1 MKKVVALLM
10 ISTILAGCTEVI
22 PDPEDVF
29 SECPSPDW
37 IKVDDE
43 VTWMLDNN
51 STMPVVDLG
60 NETMLFQL
68 DYFTYTASH
77 TSFTFVNN
85 TVIFDNT
92 TFESKTGHV
101 NQGGLYVSTGY
112 GTTGSAILHFPDFG
126 MNMTYDYD
134 VRYRLWDGSC

>member
-1 MKKVVALLM
+1 MKRIIALLM
-10 ISTILAGCTEVI
+10 ISTMLAGCTEVI

-29 SECPSPDW
+29 SDCPSPDW

-92 TFESKTGHV
+92 TFESKTGYV

-126 MNMTYDYD
+126 MNMTYNYD

>member
-1 MKKVVALLM
+1 MKRIIALLM
-10 ISTILAGCTEVI
+10 ISTMLAGCTEVI

-29 SECPSPDW
+29 SDCPSPDW

-92 TFESKTGHV
+92 TFESKNGHV

-126 MNMTYDYD
+126 MNMTYNYD

>member
-1 MKKVVALLM
+1 MKRVIALLM
-10 ISTILAGCTEVI
+10 ISTMLAGCTEVI

-68 DYFTYTASH
+68 DYFIHCISH
-77 TSFTFVNN
+77 LVHLREQHGDLRQHNIRVEDRACEPRWFVC
-85 TVIFDNT
+85 
-92 TFESKTGHV
+92 V
-101 NQGGLYVSTGY
+101 NW
-112 GTTGSAILHFPDFG
+112 IWND
-126 MNMTYDYD
+126 
-134 VRYRLWDGSC
+134 W

>member
-1 MKKVVALLM
+1 
-10 ISTILAGCTEVI
+10 
-22 PDPEDVF
+22 
-29 SECPSPDW
+29 
-37 IKVDDE
+37 
-43 VTWMLDNN
+43 MLDNN

-126 MNMTYDYD
+126 MNMTYNYD